1 MLHILALLFL
11 GRHKVFRQSKGKVS
25 ENKNGI
31 TQLQNLEKGKDSLA
45 NLRQS
50 LLMYTHWVTD
60 EKAT

>member
-31 TQLQNLEKGKDSLA
+31 TQLQNLEKGKDSLF
-45 NLRQS
+45 
-50 LLMYTHWVTD
+50 
-60 EKAT
+60 